1 MKIMRI
7 INLVVVVCLLLS
19 SAIYVSAQK
28 TPKPVVFYLQNLPQ
42 ERIGTETDAVIID
55 SLQKQNFWVIPV
67 DCSTFPQTSPEL
79 ESRLVTF
86 HKASPTLLATYA
98 TATEEADLDNI
109 YYVPEGHILKPN
121 IPIWNILDHGV
132 DGLINR
138 IMDTWNKEI
147 VETFGVPPVTSPEQ
161 MYDKYGNPI
170 DYNMRMDLIYPSGTS
185 TTDVPLVINFSSNSP
200 RQKPFNPTGTNEV
213 VHRNM
218 FPFGFLTSG
227 YAWANVDHCYN
238 PLARTEVWN
247 YFDRYTL
254 EDWAG
259 LALVT
264 AYVRYINTYL
274 SDYNLNGKIGTM
286 GISKASYSAVR
297 IANTKNA
304 EGKEHFL
311 YGGLEN
317 NKPQPWPGVPSTVD
331 VTYAAA
337 GNGTRRVNTYVNQFT
352 VPMATSAGSKDQYNQ
367 WDVYPEVVKRFN
379 DLDKNHLAFWMEDL
393 GHTYPGLGTDLATGE
408 NRYKLL
414 KTYFDGYL
422 KPTTSPDPLKV
433 FYIYPKENAPEVD
446 TDGLTRILTHDGI
459 LPSAMLG
466 LTPYAPVT
474 VRFLSEIDSA
484 EFVQN
489 VKIYH
494 KTSNAEIIGMW
505 TPKAE
510 KTTYEFTPAADF
522 VKDEVY
528 KIVVSANL
536 RNVNN
541 QQMESDVVREFTVT
555 KQAEEEEDVDTE
567 SVFIAPTDDTY
578 QKTALGTTAYGT
590 QNTMRVRYSPYG
602 DWRFEGYIKFNIAGL
617 EASRVKSAKVKLSSS
632 TTLTGEPVSLSIF
645 KSTTDW
651 TETTLLS
658 ANKPTAIGGGLDV
671 VNFTGTEL
679 WTYFD
684 VTNQLKADLNNAE
697 QVISFLIRAAT
708 GGSTE
713 NVYFNTKEATNET
726 LRPSLVVEEIV
737 QTTGLIP
744 EPDESP
750 RVIVANKTIYNPG
763 SESLKLQ
770 VFDLLGNK
778 VFSGSLLANDT
789 LRLQELPGA
798 VYLIK
803 IEYIAGTKILKAIF

>member
-1 MKIMRI
+1 MKNRKTSI
-7 INLVVVVCLLLS
+7 ILVVSCLFLS
-19 SAIYVSAQK
+19 IALSAQK
-28 TPKPVVFYLQNLPQ
+28 TPKPVVFYLQNLPY
-42 ERIGTETDAVIID
+42 ERIGTETDAAIID

-79 ESRLVTF
+79 ESQLVAF

-98 TATEEADLDNI
+98 TETEEADLDNI

-161 MYDKYGNPI
+161 MYDKKGNPI

-185 TTDVPLVINFSSNSP
+185 VKDVPLVINFSSNSP

-238 PLARTEVWN
+238 PLARTDVWT

-264 AYVRYINTYL
+264 AYVRYINTHL
-274 SDYNLNGKIGTM
+274 ADYNLNGKIGTM

-311 YGGLEN
+311 YGGVEN
-317 NKPQPWPGVPSTVD
+317 TKTQPWPGVPSTID
-331 VTYAAA
+331 VSYAAA
-337 GNGTRRVNTYVNQFT
+337 GNGTRRVNTYVDQFT

-367 WDVYPEVVKRFN
+367 WDVYPEVVKRFK
-379 DLDKNHLAFWMEDL
+379 DIDKNHLAFWMEDL

-422 KPTTSPDPLKV
+422 KPVATDPLKV

-446 TDGLTRILTHDGI
+446 TDGLTRILIHDGV

-466 LTPYAPVT
+466 LTAYAPIT
-474 VRFLSEIDSA
+474 VRFLSEVDSA
-484 EFVQN
+484 TFVQHAK
-489 VKIYH
+489 VYH
-494 KTSNAEIIGMW
+494 KNSNAEVLGTW
-505 TPKAE
+505 HPKAE
-510 KTTYEFTPAADF
+510 RTTFEFIPGSDL
-522 VKDEVY
+522 VKDETY
-528 KIVVSANL
+528 KIVISSNL
-536 RNVNN
+536 QNVTG
-541 QQMESDVVREFTVT
+541 QQPESEVVREFTVS
-555 KQAEEEEDVDTE
+555 KAGEEEVDTE
-567 SVFIAPTDDTY
+567 SKLIAPTDDTY
-578 QKTALGTTAYGT
+578 QKTSLGTTAYGA
-590 QNTMRVRYSPYG
+590 QSTMRVRYSPYG
-602 DWRFEGYIKFNIAGL
+602 DWRFDGFIKFNISGL
-617 EASRVKSAKVKLSSS
+617 DASKVKSAKVKLSSS
-632 TTLTGEPVSLSIF
+632 TTLAGDPVSISIF
-645 KSTTDW
+645 KTTTGW
-651 TETTLLS
+651 TESTLLS
-658 ANKPTAIGGGLDV
+658 ANKPAIVGSALDII
-671 VNFTGTEL
+671 NFTGTEL

-684 VTNQLKADLNNAE
+684 VTNQLKAELDGAQGE
-697 QVISFLIRAAT
+697 ISFMIRAAT

-713 NVYFNTKEATNET
+713 NVYFNTKEADNET
-726 LRPSLVVEEIV
+726 LRPALVVEEIV
-737 QTTGLIP
+737 SPTGISSQHVDGLQLF
-744 EPDESP
+744 
-750 RVIVANKTIYNPG
+750 VANKTIYNQG
-763 SESLKLQ
+763 KEDLNLQ
-770 VFDLLGNK
+770 VFNLYGKMVYSGNL
-778 VFSGSLLANDT
+778 SANDAV
-789 LRLQELPGA
+789 RLKDLPNA

-803 IEYIAGTKILKAIF
+803 IQYIAGVKTMKAVF